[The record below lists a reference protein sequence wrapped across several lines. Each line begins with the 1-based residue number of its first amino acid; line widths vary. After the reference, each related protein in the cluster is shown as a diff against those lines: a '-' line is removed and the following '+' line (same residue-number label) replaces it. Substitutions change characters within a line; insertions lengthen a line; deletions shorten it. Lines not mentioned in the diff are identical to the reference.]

1 MIKKVFHF
9 ADIHIRCESTRFDEY
24 MYAFERLKQAFEKI
38 DTSDSIAVIV
48 GDLLHIKGKADVFA
62 AHLLKQ
68 FLQSFPSDLPIY
80 VIRGN
85 HDVVQNR
92 PNDPDLLSAL
102 LHGYSNVIYVRD
114 TKRFKV
120 DNIGFG
126 VVDVLDVLEP
136 GTSSGRQVDVLPSF
150 PDPQDDVTFNI
161 ALYHG
166 TIVKCKLQN
175 YSQSVDGVPLSW
187 FKGYDIAMLGDV
199 HLRQIHV
206 AQNNHIASGQLCWAY
221 PGSLIQQNFGEEVIN
236 HGFLEWDLERG
247 RVFEHDLPGS
257 EGFMKVKITN
267 DAIAILNNRKW
278 SIEEILSGEKC
289 PSKVHLRI
297 YGDFD
302 MERLIYIKGLL
313 TKYAIQSELTLMN
326 NSLCEDTE
334 DKASS
339 FVDNSSIVNF
349 NTQDNWIEHIKT
361 HEDGRWDPE
370 WEKFVTHP
378 STMKMEI
385 PEGLFSK
392 FIADKIEK
400 KNEALDKCIVGNDIS
415 SFVPS
420 VFKITYM
427 TWSWILCFGGD
438 NHINFDDIQSYTTM
452 ICGNNAVGKTSFMEC
467 ILIGLFGET
476 SPGKSNS
483 VHSAAIIHTMKPKT
497 DKAFVTME
505 FEISGVKYTIHRTF
519 RSDKNSAKIKESD
532 ARITSDAFEHDIS
545 GNRSVNEWVKTNI
558 CSASDFLQTCMLCQ
572 SDVKDFFHMTSLEQ
586 LSKIESSQNMNAV
599 NQFNILLDVSKKNLI
614 SSVTLI
620 EDILADE
627 LSRMP
632 SFNESALVGALEEVA
647 DLQKQLENERI
658 KSSAI
663 SEKIGKYDSA
673 DIKMDAEDI
682 QRAMEATQ
690 QKIDAIPVNYCK
702 ETLLIQKGRLLE
714 IDDRLCNVKL
724 SEIDIDKSSEFVV
737 EHDATCKQV
746 SDLQNSL
753 KMRQEQMDT
762 LVRSLS
768 TLNATLRNVSVE
780 KNYDVQSDE
789 RLLKVVKKLF
799 PNKSTIVRNIEKL
812 KLFMQNHADL
822 MDKEQKAS
830 EDLSEMRRRLND
842 IITNDYPFNPACD
855 ACNSQ
860 PWKLDE
866 IALRKKILKR
876 AEDHQIIRDRLEVL
890 NLQFDDKNERLN
902 KNVEQLNMILEN
914 DVDTILNRI
923 SDHRDHVRILSELTG
938 VENEIAKCSTDMDQI
953 KGDLQRLDAILHE
966 KKQHLADHRL
976 IVDFAG
982 NIQDVVDLKNVD
994 QLLEEID
1001 SREELVSR
1009 VQYLRSLLAVK
1020 GDYESL
1026 VESNVKMSQWQ
1037 SQIESLRS
1045 QVEVFETQKDKRGD
1059 LKRRSE
1065 FVAGMRSKHDT
1076 LCGISDSFKT
1086 YRKRIFNDLLF
1097 PFICK
1102 KVNQLVRTI
1111 STNSS
1116 LSLSGELVNRNT
1128 KTRSYDEIE
1137 WLVSYDNSVL
1147 PIEKASGFQRSILSF
1162 AMMVTLNSINT
1173 ALKNQQLFIDEG
1185 FVNFDQTHLS
1195 RVFDLLNRFKNEYKQ
1210 MIMVS
1215 HLDDLKTNADFCIEI
1230 QRFTSEGHSKLNYG
1244 NVRKCEGGATRK
1256 AGRPK
1261 KTF

>member
-9 ADIHIRCESTRFDEY
+9 ADVHIRCESTRFDEY
-24 MYAFERLKQAFEKI
+24 MYTFERLKQVFEQI
-38 DTSDSIAVIV
+38 DTTDSIAVIV

-80 VIRGN
+80 VVRGN

-102 LHGYSNVIYVRD
+102 LHGYSNVVYVRD
-114 TKRFKV
+114 TKCFKV
-120 DNIGFG
+120 DDIGFG

-136 GTSSGRQVDVLPSF
+136 GTSSGRQVDVLPDF

-175 YSQSVDGVPLSW
+175 YSQSVEGVPLSW

-206 AQNNHIASGQLCWAY
+206 GQNNHIASGQLCWAY
-221 PGSLIQQNFGEEVIN
+221 PGSMIQQNFGEEVIN
-236 HGFLEWDLERG
+236 HGFLEWDLEKR

-267 DAIAILNNRKW
+267 DAISVLNNRKW
-278 SIEEILSGEKC
+278 GIEEILSGDKC
-289 PSKVHLRI
+289 PPKVHFRI
-297 YGDFD
+297 YGEFEMD
-302 MERLIYIKGLL
+302 RLIYLKGLI

-326 NSLCEDTE
+326 SSLCEDTD
-334 DKASS
+334 DKACS

-349 NTQDNWIEHIKT
+349 NTQDNWIEHLKK
-361 HEDGRWDPE
+361 HEDGRWDPD

-378 STMKMEI
+378 TTMKMDI

-392 FIADKIEK
+392 FIADKIDK
-400 KNEALDKCIVGNDIS
+400 KNEVLQKCIVGNDIG

-420 VFKITYM
+420 VFKITHM
-427 TWSWILCFGGD
+427 TWSWLLCFGRD

-483 VHSAAIIHTMKPKT
+483 VHSAAVIHTMKPKT
-497 DKAFVTME
+497 DKACVTIN

-519 RSDKNSAKIKESD
+519 RSDKNSVKIKESD
-532 ARITSDAFEHDIS
+532 ARIISDAFEHDIS
-545 GNRSVNEWVKTNI
+545 GNRSVNEWVKSNI
-558 CSASDFLQTCMLCQ
+558 CSSSDFLQTCMLCQ
-572 SDVKDFFHMTSLEQ
+572 SDVKDFFHMSSLEQ

-614 SSVTLI
+614 TSVTLI

-627 LSRMP
+627 VSRMP
-632 SFNESALVGALEEVA
+632 NFEESLLEVALEEEA
-647 DLQKQLENERI
+647 DLQKQIKNERI
-658 KSSAI
+658 KASAL
-663 SEKIGKYDSA
+663 SEKIGKFDSCDLKTDYA
-673 DIKMDAEDI
+673 DIE
-682 QRAMEATQ
+682 RAIVAAQ
-690 QKIDAIPVNYCK
+690 QKIDTIPVNYCK
-702 ETLLIQKGRLLE
+702 ETLLIQKGRLLQ

-724 SEIDIDKSSEFVV
+724 SEIDVDKSTEFVV
-737 EHDATCKQV
+737 EYDVTSKEV
-746 SDLQNSL
+746 KDLQHSL
-753 KMRQEQMDT
+753 NIRQEEKES
-762 LVRSLS
+762 LVGIMSSLS
-768 TLNATLRNVSVE
+768 ATLRNLSIE
-780 KNYDVQSDE
+780 KGYDVESDE
-789 RLLKVVKKLF
+789 RLLKVVKKLL

-812 KLFMQNHADL
+812 ELFIQNRAELIDR
-822 MDKEQKAS
+822 EQKAS
-830 EDLSEMRRRLND
+830 EDLREMRSRLNE
-842 IITNDYPFNPACD
+842 IVTNEFPFNPACD
-855 ACNSQ
+855 ACKSQ

-876 AEDHQIIRDRLEVL
+876 AEEHKIILDRVEVL
-890 NLQFDDKNERLN
+890 NLQFDDKNERLS
-902 KNVEQLNMILEN
+902 KNVEQLNMIIEN
-914 DVDTILNRI
+914 DDVEAISTRI
-923 SDHRDHVRILSELTG
+923 SDYREHVRILCELTD
-938 VENEIAKCSTDMDQI
+938 VEKKIAKYSDDMDLI
-953 KGDLQRLDAILHE
+953 KGKIKLLDAILAD
-966 KKQHLADHRL
+966 KKQHIADHRL

-982 NIQDVVDLKNVD
+982 DIQDVVDLKNVD
-994 QLLEEID
+994 RLLEEMNL
-1001 SREELVSR
+1001 REELVSR
-1009 VQYLRSLLAVK
+1009 VEYLRALLEIN
-1020 GDYESL
+1020 GDYQSL
-1026 VESNVKMSQWQ
+1026 VDTNSKICQLE
-1037 SQIESLRS
+1037 SQIENLRS
-1045 QVEVFETQKDKRGD
+1045 QIAVFKSSKIQRAD

-1065 FVAGMRSKHDT
+1065 FVSTMRSKYDT
-1076 LCGISDSFKT
+1076 MCGISESFKT

-1102 KVNQLVRTI
+1102 KVNQLVGTI

-1116 LSLSGELVNRNT
+1116 LSLSGELVTRTT
-1128 KTRSYDEIE
+1128 KTRAYDEIE
-1137 WLVSYDNSVL
+1137 WFVSYDNSVL

-1195 RVFDLLNRFKNEYKQ
+1195 RVFDLLNRFKHEYKQ
-1210 MIMVS
+1210 IIMVS
-1215 HLDDLKTNADFCIEI
+1215 HLDDLKTSADFCIEI
-1230 QRFTSEGHSKLNYG
+1230 QRFTSEGYSKLNYG
-1244 NVRKCEGGATRK
+1244 KTYEHEFSRKR
-1256 AGRPK
+1256 GRPK